1 MQVQIHG
8 LEARQGKTAFAFLVL
23 RFARPTD
30 RAGLVATIRQVAPL
44 IPDSDAFLASD
55 LGAYV
60 NGAQLVVDGGLLS
73 A

>member
-1 MQVQIHG
+1 MVPAGNWSCRRQRSSRRLAHPDDV
-8 LEARQGKTAFAFLVL
+8 AR
-23 RFARPTD
+23 
-30 RAGLVATIRQVAPL
+30 ATL
-44 IPDSDAFLASD
+44 FLASD